1 MNDELASTSMQ
12 IIINAGDGR
21 TATYKAIDAIGAGDF
36 DDARARME
44 DAKAALQIAHRLHTD
59 RIQAEAGGEE
69 SEYSMLFA
77 HAQDTLMTTQSEFR
91 LTKRLLPVLE
101 GLEQRLAALESGR

>member
-12 IIINAGDGR
+12 IIIHAGDGR
-21 TATYKAIDAIGAGDF
+21 TATYKAITAMTEGDF
-36 DDARARME
+36 AA
-44 DAKAALQIAHRLHTD
+44 AKQRLVEADTALQASHRLHTD

-77 HAQDTLMTTQSEFR
+77 HAQDTLMTAYSEFR
-91 LTKRLLPVLE
+91 LVKRLTPVFEGFETRIAKLE
-101 GLEQRLAALESGR
+101 ENR